1 MSERRISRTP
11 RLLAAATLA
20 CAVALP
26 GSAAVATM
34 ADQFINEVYDPRELF
49 YAGMDRD
56 FWVIVQ
62 GNPYATPKAELDSA
76 VISAMAQTRVGRFSN
91 FTTTPDDSARRA
103 YRVVLQMG
111 GATVNGY
118 SLCKTDPQSL
128 ASDQAVTGPVS
139 ITYCLGGTPMTQ
151 VVTTLDGVANAGDP
165 QFESRIKQ
173 AVTALFPL
181 NNPNAP
187 RSGVFDD

>member
-1 MSERRISRTP
+1 MSERRTSRTP
-11 RLLAAATLA
+11 RLLAAALLA
-20 CAVALP
+20 CATALP
-26 GSAAVATM
+26 GSAALATM
-34 ADQFINEVYDPRELF
+34 TDQFVNEVYDPRELY

-62 GNPYATPKAELDSA
+62 GNPYATPKTEFDSA
-76 VISAMAQTRVGRFSN
+76 VIAAMAQTRVGRFSN
-91 FTTTPDDSARRA
+91 FTTSPDDSARRA
-103 YRVVLQMG
+103 YRVVLQVG
-111 GATVNGY
+111 GATVSGY
-118 SLCKTDPQSL
+118 SICKTDPASL
-128 ASDQAVTGPVS
+128 VSDQAVSGPVS
-139 ITYCLGGTPMTQ
+139 LTYCLGGTPMTQ
-151 VVTTLDGVANAGDP
+151 VVTNLDGIQNAGDP